1 MRLSKI
7 KLAGFKSFVDP
18 TVLSFPSDLVSILG
32 PNGCGKSNTIDAVR
46 WVMGESSAKNLRG
59 ESMTDVIFNGS
70 SGRKPVGQCTVE
82 LLFDNSDGT
91 IGGEYAQYNEISVKR
106 TVNRDAQSQYF
117 LNNVRCRRRDVT
129 DLFLGTGLGPR
140 SYSIIEQGM
149 ISRLIE
155 SKPEELRVYIEE
167 AAGISKYKERR
178 KETETRI
185 RHTRENIERL
195 DDIRAELDKQIAH
208 LHRQARTAERY
219 TELKKDERLKKAQ
232 LQALRWDALDIK
244 VKQQASQVQEK
255 EIALEQQMSELRA
268 VEAGIEESREINVDA
283 NDAFNTVQ
291 GDFYRIGAD
300 IARVEQ
306 AITHAKEKNQQLKED
321 LNQAERSFESVNIH
335 LQEDEEKLTLLSS
348 QLNEVEPEFEQAS
361 ELEEQSASMLA
372 DYEHAMQDWQ
382 MRWDEFNQQ
391 SQEPSQTAQIERTKI
406 SQVEQNIVNQERR
419 IEKLQDELAQSSA
432 NHLEESLKTLEIEV
446 SESEEITH
454 TLQGQLEQERESI
467 QNIRDENHHINNELD
482 QHRSDL
488 QAMKGRKAS
497 LEALQQAALGKNDKT
512 LQQWMQAQNIAD
524 MPRIAEQISV
534 KGDWNTAAECVLGDY
549 LEASCVN
556 DINPLFEQIKHLEK
570 SNLILLETKTAHQTS
585 NKLDKIINEHQNNI
599 DLPPLANFIEGVNE
613 LLQSRLNGVFA
624 APDLLLAIQFRQQ
637 LASHQSIITKDGLWL
652 GSNWLRIINETD
664 QKGGVLARE
673 QEIKLLNNDFA
684 VKQQLVDELSEKIEQ
699 GRIQLREMEHNRE
712 NLQTEFNQH
721 NRKLSELR
729 SQSSAKQ
736 SRLEQMNSR
745 VLRIHSDIE
754 EIEQQ
759 IAESQINIEEST
771 ERLHS
776 ALEMME
782 EFSLQREQL
791 TQERESHREQL
802 EEIRIK
808 AREHRE
814 HSHALEIRLRGI
826 KTEVTSTEQ
835 GMIRLKDQLEHL
847 SQRRQQLMD
856 MMTDDEGD
864 SIQQLDEELEK
875 HLESRILVEEQLSLA
890 RQKVEEVDHALRDF
904 DQKRAQ
910 IENTLQGYRSELE
923 KLRIDSQELIVRRE
937 TLKEQIDE
945 SGFSLE
951 SLFMGIPQEASET
964 IWKSE
969 VDELAQKIQR
979 LGSINLA
986 AIDEFKEQSERK
998 EYLDAQNEDLLNALD
1013 TLEGA
1018 IAKIDRETRTRFRE
1032 TFDKINS
1039 GVQRLFPKLFGGGH
1053 AYLDLT
1059 GDDLLNTGVTIMA
1072 RPPGKRNST
1081 IHLLSGGEKAMTAVS
1096 LVFAIFELNPAPF
1109 CMLDEVDAPLDEAN
1123 VVRFCAMVKEMS
1135 QQVQFIYITH
1145 NKTTMEMSEHLCGV
1159 TMKEPGVSRIVDV
1172 DIHEAVEMVEG

>member
-91 IGGEYAQYNEISVKR
+91 IGGEYAQYSEISVKR
-106 TVNRDAQSQYF
+106 TVNRDAQSQYS

-178 KETETRI
+178 KETETRM

-208 LHRQARTAERY
+208 LQRQARTAERY
-219 TELKKDERLKKAQ
+219 TELKKEERLKKAQ
-232 LQALRWDALDIK
+232 LQALRWDAIDIK
-244 VKQQASQVQEK
+244 AKQQGTLIQEK
-255 EIALEQQMSELRA
+255 EIALEQQISELRA
-268 VEAGIEESREINVDA
+268 VEAGIEESREINIEA
-283 NDAFNTVQ
+283 NDSFNIVQ

-306 AITHAKEKNQQLKED
+306 AITHAKEKNQQLKQDFE
-321 LNQAERSFESVNIH
+321 QAERSFESVNIH
-335 LQEDEEKLTLLSS
+335 LQEDNEKLLLLTT
-348 QLNEVEPEFEQAS
+348 QLDEVEPEFDQAS
-361 ELEEQSASMLA
+361 ELEQQSAEMLSE
-372 DYEHAMQDWQ
+372 YEHSMQDWQ

-406 SQVEQNIVNQERR
+406 SQVEQNIINQERR
-419 IEKLQDELAQSSA
+419 IEKLQDELQQSA
-432 NHLEESLKTLEIEV
+432 TFHIEESLHTLELEV
-446 SESEEITH
+446 SESEEITA
-454 TLQGQLEQERESI
+454 TLQQQLELERETI
-467 QNIRDENHHINNELD
+467 QNIRDENHHLNNELD

-488 QAMKGRKAS
+488 QSLKGRKAS
-497 LEALQQAALGKNDKT
+497 LEALQQAALGKNDKS
-512 LQQWMQAQNIAD
+512 LQQWMAQQNIAD
-524 MPRIAEQISV
+524 KPRIAQQITV
-534 KGDWNTAAECVLGDY
+534 KDNWNTAVECVLGDY
-549 LEASCVN
+549 LEATCV
-556 DINPLFEQIKHLEK
+556 DSIEPLFAQLNSLEK
-570 SNLILLETKTAHQTS
+570 SNLTLLESTALTASTQVNETSSVIALPLLETY
-585 NKLDKIINEHQNNI
+585 I
-599 DLPPLANFIEGVNE
+599 DGVTE
-613 LLQSRLNGVFA
+613 LITPCLNGVFA
-624 APDLLLAIQFRQQ
+624 ADELAVAISQRKH
-637 LASHQSIITKDGLWL
+637 LELHQSIVTREGIWFGP
-652 GSNWLRIINETD
+652 NWLRVIKETD
-664 QKGGVLARE
+664 HKGGVLARE
-673 QEIKLLNNDFA
+673 QEIKDLNEQLIE
-684 VKQQLVDELSEKIEQ
+684 KQQLVDEQGEQIEQ
-699 GRIQLREMEHNRE
+699 GRVQLREIEHNRE

-729 SQSSAKQ
+729 SQTSVKQ
-736 SRLEQMNSR
+736 SRLEQITSR
-745 VLRIHSDIE
+745 QSHVHIEIE
-754 EIEQQ
+754 EVSQQ
-759 IAESQINIEEST
+759 IADAKIEIEEST
-771 ERLHS
+771 ERLHI
-776 ALEMME
+776 ALEMIE
-782 EFSLQREQL
+782 DFSLQREQL
-791 TQERESHREQL
+791 TQERESHRGQL
-802 EEIRIK
+802 EEMRIK
-808 AREHRE
+808 ARENRE
-814 HSHALEIRLRGI
+814 QSHALEIRLRGI
-826 KTEVTSTEQ
+826 KTELNATEQ
-835 GMIRLKDQLEHL
+835 GIIRLKGQLEQL
-847 SQRRQQLMD
+847 SHRRQQLLE

-864 SIQQLDEELEK
+864 SIQQLDEELET
-875 HLESRILVEEQLSLA
+875 HLESRILVEEQLTQA
-890 RQKVEEVDHALRDF
+890 RQKVEEVDHTLREF
-904 DQKRAQ
+904 DQKRARV
-910 IENTLQGYRSELE
+910 ENILETLRSELE
-923 KLRIDSQELIVRRE
+923 SIRIASQELIVRRQ
-937 TLKEQIDE
+937 TLKEQVDE

-951 SLFMGIPQEASET
+951 ALFMGMPQEASET

-969 VDELAQKIQR
+969 VDELAQRIQR

-998 EYLDAQNEDLLNALD
+998 KYLDAQNDDLLSALD

-1123 VVRFCAMVKEMS
+1123 VGRFCALVKEMS
-1135 QQVQFIYITH
+1135 EKVQFIYITH
-1145 NKTTMEMSEHLCGV
+1145 NKTTMEMSDHLCGV

-1172 DIHEAVEMVEG
+1172 DIHEAVEMVES

>member
-195 DDIRAELDKQIAH
+195 DDIRMELDKQIAH
-208 LHRQARTAERY
+208 LQRQARTAERY
-219 TELKKDERLKKAQ
+219 SELKKDERLKKAQ
-232 LQALRWDALDIK
+232 LQALRWDAIDIK
-244 VKQQASQVQEK
+244 AKQQDALIQEK
-255 EIALEQQMSELRA
+255 EIALEQHISELRA
-268 VEAGIEESREINVDA
+268 VEAGIEKSREINIEA
-283 NDAFNTVQ
+283 NDSFNTVQ

-321 LNQAERSFESVNIH
+321 LQQAERSFDDVNIH
-335 LQEDEEKLTLLSS
+335 LHEDEEKLLQLSV
-348 QLNEVEPEFEQAS
+348 QLDEVAPEFEQAS
-361 ELEEQSASMLA
+361 ELEEQSTHLLA
-372 DYEHAMQDWQ
+372 EYEHTMQDWQ

-391 SQEPSQTAQIERTKI
+391 SQEPSQTAQIERNKI
-406 SQVEQNIVNQERR
+406 SQLEQNIVNQERR
-419 IEKLQDELAQSSA
+419 IEKLQGESQQSSTA
-432 NHLEESLKTLEIEV
+432 HLQESLNNLELEV
-446 SESEEITH
+446 AASDEITSG
-454 TLQGQLEQERESI
+454 LQQQLDQAREVI
-467 QNIRDENHHINNELD
+467 QNIRDDNHQLNNELD
-482 QHRSDL
+482 QQRSAQQSL
-488 QAMKGRKAS
+488 KGRKAS
-497 LEALQQAALGKNDKT
+497 LEALQQAALGKNDQA
-512 LQQWMQAQNIAD
+512 LQQWLKQQDIAD
-524 MPRIAEQISV
+524 RPRIAQQIRV
-534 KGDWNTAAECVLGDY
+534 KDDWNTAVECVLGDY
-549 LEASCVN
+549 LEASCVTEIAPVLAHIHSLDN
-556 DINPLFEQIKHLEK
+556 ASLTLIENLPATTTLATTTPAKNTANEINLPLLADF
-570 SNLILLETKTAHQTS
+570 
-585 NKLDKIINEHQNNI
+585 I
-599 DLPPLANFIEGVNE
+599 DGMTE
-613 LLQSRLNGVFA
+613 LLSPVLQGVYACAELSEAIEKRQHLALHESIVSR
-624 APDLLLAIQFRQQ
+624 
-637 LASHQSIITKDGLWL
+637 DGIWL
-652 GSNWLRIINETD
+652 GPNWLRIIKDTD

-673 QEIKLLNNDFA
+673 QELQSLGEQLEQNEQLLEEQA
-684 VKQQLVDELSEKIEQ
+684 EQLEQ
-699 GRIQLREMEHNRE
+699 GRIKLREIEHNRE
-712 NLQTEFNQH
+712 NLQTEFNLH

-729 SQSSAKQ
+729 SQTSVKQ
-736 SRLEQMNSR
+736 SRMEQISQREVHINT
-745 VLRIHSDIE
+745 
-754 EIEQQ
+754 EISEIKQQ
-759 IAESQINIEEST
+759 IDNEKIHIEEST
-771 ERLHS
+771 ECLHQ
-776 ALEMME
+776 ALEMIE
-782 EFSLQREQL
+782 EFSHQRQQL
-791 TQERESHREQL
+791 TQERDSHRGQL
-802 EEIRIK
+802 DEMRIK
-808 AREHRE
+808 ARENRE

-826 KTEVTSTEQ
+826 KTEINSTEQ
-835 GMIRLKDQLEHL
+835 GMIRLKGQLEHL
-847 SQRRQQLMD
+847 SNRRQQLLD
-856 MMTDDEGD
+856 MMIDDDGE
-864 SIQQLDEELEK
+864 SIQQRNEELETL
-875 HLESRILVEEQLSLA
+875 LESRLLVEQQLSEA
-890 RQKVEEVDHALRDF
+890 RQKVEQVEQAMREF
-904 DQKRAQ
+904 DQQRAR
-910 IENTLQGYRSELE
+910 IENTLQALRSELE
-923 KLRIDSQELIVRRE
+923 TIRIASSELTVRRQ
-937 TLKEQIDE
+937 TLKEQVDE

-951 SLFMGIPQEASET
+951 SLFMGMPQEASEAV
-964 IWKSE
+964 WKSE
-969 VDELAQKIQR
+969 VNELAQKIQR

-998 EYLDAQNEDLLNALD
+998 KYLDAQNDDLLSALD

-1123 VVRFCAMVKEMS
+1123 VGRFCAMVKEMS
-1135 QQVQFIYITH
+1135 EQVQFIYITH

-1172 DIHEAVEMVEG
+1172 DIHEAVEMVES

>member
-91 IGGEYAQYNEISVKR
+91 IGGEYAQYSEISVKR
-106 TVNRDAQSQYF
+106 TVNRDAQSQYS

-178 KETETRI
+178 KETENRI

-195 DDIRAELDKQIAH
+195 DDIRVELDKQIAH
-208 LHRQARTAERY
+208 LQRQARTAERY
-219 TELKKDERLKKAQ
+219 AELKKEERLKKAQ
-232 LQALRWDALDIK
+232 LQALRWDAIDIK
-244 VKQQASQVQEK
+244 AKQQETLIHEK
-255 EIALEQQMSELRA
+255 EIALEHQISELRA
-268 VEAGIEESREINVDA
+268 VEAGIEESREINIEA
-283 NDAFNTVQ
+283 NDSFNTVQ
-291 GDFYRIGAD
+291 GDFYRIGAE

-306 AITHAKEKNQQLKED
+306 AITHAKEKNKQLKED
-321 LNQAERSFESVNIH
+321 LEQAERSFESANIH
-335 LQEDEEKLTLLSS
+335 LQDDDEKLLLLNA
-348 QLNEVEPEFEQAS
+348 QLDEIEPEFEQAS
-361 ELEEQSASMLA
+361 ELEQQSALMLSE
-372 DYEHAMQDWQ
+372 YEHSMQDWQ
-382 MRWDEFNQQ
+382 MRWDEFNQH

-406 SQVEQNIVNQERR
+406 SQVEQNVINQEQR
-419 IEKLQDELAQSSA
+419 IEKLQDELQQSSSS
-432 NHLEESLKTLEIEV
+432 HIEESLNFLQLEV
-446 SESEEITH
+446 SASEEITAS
-454 TLQGQLEQERESI
+454 LQQQLELERETI
-467 QNIRDENHHINNELD
+467 QNIRDENHHLNTELD

-488 QAMKGRKAS
+488 QSLKGRKAS
-497 LEALQQAALGKNDKT
+497 LEALQQAALGKNDKS
-512 LQQWMQAQNIAD
+512 LQQWMINQNIVD
-524 MPRIAEQISV
+524 KPRIAQQISV
-534 KGDWNTAAECVLGDY
+534 KDNWNTAVECVLGDY
-549 LEASCVN
+549 LEATCV
-556 DINPLFEQIKHLEK
+556 DRIEPLFARLNSLDK
-570 SNLILLETKTAHQTS
+570 SNLTLVDATAP
-585 NKLDKIINEHQNNI
+585 INTPANQANGSSSKI
-599 DLPPLANFIEGVNE
+599 DLPLLESYIDGETE
-613 LLQSRLNGVFA
+613 LIKPCLNGVFA
-624 APDLLLAIQFRQQ
+624 ADELAVAMSWRKH
-637 LASHQSIITKDGLWL
+637 LELYQSIITKEGIWL
-652 GSNWLRIINETD
+652 GPNWLRVIKETD
-664 QKGGVLARE
+664 HKGGVLLRE
-673 QEIKLLNNDFA
+673 QEIKELNEQLIE
-684 VKQQLVDELSEKIEQ
+684 KQQLVDEQSEQIEQ
-699 GRIQLREMEHNRE
+699 GRVQLREIEHNRE

-729 SQSSAKQ
+729 SQTSVKQ
-736 SRLEQMNSR
+736 SRLEQISNR
-745 VLRIHSDIE
+745 QLHVHN
-754 EIEQQ
+754 EIEDINQQ
-759 IAESQINIEEST
+759 IADAKIQIEEST
-771 ERLHS
+771 ERLHI
-776 ALEMME
+776 ALEMIE

-791 TQERESHREQL
+791 TQERESHRGQL
-802 EEIRIK
+802 EEMRIK
-808 AREHRE
+808 AREDRE

-826 KTEVTSTEQ
+826 KTELNATEQ
-835 GMIRLKDQLEHL
+835 GIIRLKGQLEQLLH
-847 SQRRQQLMD
+847 RRQQLLE

-864 SIQQLDEELEK
+864 SIQQLDEELEN
-875 HLESRILVEEQLSLA
+875 HLESRVLVEEQLTQS
-890 RQKVEEVDHALRDF
+890 RQKVEEVEHAMREF
-904 DQKRAQ
+904 DQKRAR
-910 IENTLQGYRSELE
+910 IENTLETLRSELE
-923 KLRIDSQELIVRRE
+923 TIRIASQELIVRRQ

-951 SLFMGIPQEASET
+951 ALFMGMPQEASET
-964 IWKSE
+964 IWKSR
-969 VDELAQKIQR
+969 VDELAQRIQR

-998 EYLDAQNEDLLNALD
+998 KYLDAQNDDLLSALD

-1123 VVRFCAMVKEMS
+1123 VGRFCAMVKEMS
-1135 QQVQFIYITH
+1135 EQVQFIYITH
-1145 NKTTMEMSEHLCGV
+1145 NKTTMEMSDHLCGV

-1172 DIHEAVEMVEG
+1172 DIHEAVEMVES

>member
-7 KLAGFKSFVDP
+7 KLSGFKSFVDP

-82 LLFDNSDGT
+82 LLFDNSDGA
-91 IGGEYAQYNEISVKR
+91 IGGEYVQYNEISVKR

-155 SKPEELRVYIEE
+155 SKPEELRVYIDE

-178 KETETRI
+178 KETENRI
-185 RHTRENIERL
+185 RHTRENLERL
-195 DDIRAELDKQIAH
+195 DDIRMELDKQIAH
-208 LHRQARTAERY
+208 LQRQARTAERY
-219 TELKKDERLKKAQ
+219 TELKKEERLKKAQ
-232 LQALRWDALDIK
+232 LQALRWDTIDIK
-244 VKQQASQVQEK
+244 AKQQESLIQEK
-255 EIALEQQMSELRA
+255 EISLEQQISELRA
-268 VEAGIEESREINVDA
+268 VEAGIEESREVNIEA
-283 NDAFNTVQ
+283 NDAFNTIQ

-300 IARVEQ
+300 IARIEQ
-306 AITHAKEKNQQLKED
+306 AISHTKEKNQQLKED
-321 LNQAERSFESVNIH
+321 LEQAERSYESMNAH
-335 LQEDEEKLTLLSS
+335 LLEDDEKFQLLSS
-348 QLNEVEPEFEQAS
+348 QLEQIEPDFEQAS
-361 ELEEQSASMLA
+361 ELEEQSSQMLA
-372 DYEHAMQDWQ
+372 EYEHAMQDWQ

-406 SQVEQNIVNQERR
+406 SQIEQTISHQEQR
-419 IEKLQDELAQSSA
+419 IEKLQDELSHSSTS
-432 NHLEESLKTLEIEV
+432 HLEESLQTLELEV
-446 SESEEITH
+446 SESEQIT
-454 TLQGQLEQERESI
+454 TNLQQQLGLERESI
-467 QNIRDENHHINNELD
+467 QNIRDENHHLNNELD

-488 QAMKGRKAS
+488 QSLKGRKAS
-497 LEALQQAALGKNDKT
+497 LEALQQAALGKNDKS
-512 LQQWMQAQNIAD
+512 LQQWMTQQNIAD
-524 MPRIAEQISV
+524 KPRIAEQISV
-534 KGDWNTAAECVLGDY
+534 NNDWNTAVECVLGDY
-549 LEASCVN
+549 LEATCVET
-556 DINPLFEQIKHLEK
+556 IEPLFDSLMSLEK
-570 SNLILLETKTAHQTS
+570 SNLTLVENLNNTTASHSAQ
-585 NKLDKIINEHQNNI
+585 QNSNI
-599 DLPPLANFIEGVNE
+599 DLPLLESFVDGVSQ
-613 LLQSRLNGVFA
+613 LIKPGLNGIFA
-624 APDLLLAIQFRQQ
+624 AAELTTAISLRSQ
-637 LASHQSIITKDGLWL
+637 LELHQSIVTQEGIWL
-652 GSNWLRIINETD
+652 GSNWVRVIKETD

-673 QEIKLLNNDFA
+673 QEIKELNEKLLQT
-684 VKQQLVDELSEKIEQ
+684 QQLVDEQGELIEQ
-699 GRIQLREMEHNRE
+699 GRNQLREIEHNRE

-721 NRKLSELR
+721 NRNLSELR
-729 SQSSAKQ
+729 SQTSARQ
-736 SRLEQMNSR
+736 SRLEQINNR
-745 VLRIHSDIE
+745 QTNVNNEIE
-754 EIEQQ
+754 EINQQ
-759 IAESQINIEEST
+759 ISDSKISIEESM
-771 ERLHS
+771 ERLHA
-776 ALEMME
+776 ALEMIE
-782 EFSLQREQL
+782 DFSLQREQL
-791 TQERESHREQL
+791 TQERESHRGQL
-802 EEIRIK
+802 EEMRIK
-808 AREHRE
+808 ARENRE

-826 KTEVTSTEQ
+826 KTELNSTQQ
-835 GMIRLKDQLEHL
+835 GMTRLKGQLEQL
-847 SQRRQQLMD
+847 SQRRQQLLN

-864 SIQQLDEELEK
+864 SIQQLNEELEQY
-875 HLESRILVEEQLSLA
+875 LESRILVEEQLTQA
-890 RQKVEEVDHALRDF
+890 RQKVEEVDHALREF
-904 DQKRAQ
+904 DKNRAQ
-910 IENTLQGYRSELE
+910 IENTLQAYRSELE
-923 KLRIDSQELIVRRE
+923 SLRIASQELIVRRQ
-937 TLKEQIDE
+937 TLKEQVDE

-951 SLFMGIPQEASET
+951 ALFMGMPQEASES

-969 VDELAQKIQR
+969 VDILAQRIQR

-998 EYLDAQNEDLLNALD
+998 KYLDAQNDDLLGALE

-1018 IAKIDRETRTRFRE
+1018 IAKIDRETRTRFKE

-1123 VVRFCAMVKEMS
+1123 VGRFCAMVKEMS
-1135 QQVQFIYITH
+1135 KNVQFIYITH
-1145 NKTTMEMSEHLCGV
+1145 NKTTMEMSDHLCGV

-1172 DIHEAVEMVEG
+1172 DIHEAVEMVES

>member
-7 KLAGFKSFVDP
+7 KLSGFKSFVDP

-91 IGGEYAQYNEISVKR
+91 IGGEYVSYNEISVKR
-106 TVNRDAQSQYF
+106 TVNRDAQSQYY

-155 SKPEELRVYIEE
+155 SKPEELRVYIDE

-185 RHTRENIERL
+185 RHTRENLERL
-195 DDIRAELDKQIAH
+195 DDIRMELDKQIAH
-208 LHRQARTAERY
+208 LQRQARTAERY
-219 TELKKDERLKKAQ
+219 TELKKEERLKKAQ
-232 LQALRWDALDIK
+232 LQALRWDTIDIK
-244 VKQQASQVQEK
+244 AKQQGSLIQEK
-255 EIALEQQMSELRA
+255 EIALEQKISELRA
-268 VEAGIEESREINVDA
+268 VEAGIEESREVNIEA
-283 NDAFNTVQ
+283 NDAFNTIQ

-300 IARVEQ
+300 IARIEQ
-306 AITHAKEKNQQLKED
+306 AISHTKEKNQQLKED
-321 LNQAERSFESVNIH
+321 LEQAERSYETMNAH
-335 LQEDEEKLTLLSS
+335 LLEDDEKFQLLSS
-348 QLNEVEPEFEQAS
+348 QLEQIEPDFEQAS
-361 ELEEQSASMLA
+361 ELEEQSSQMLA
-372 DYEHAMQDWQ
+372 EYEHAMQDWQ

-406 SQVEQNIVNQERR
+406 SQIEQTISHQEQR
-419 IEKLQDELAQSSA
+419 IEKLQDELSHSSTS
-432 NHLEESLKTLEIEV
+432 HLEESLQTLDLEV
-446 SESEEITH
+446 SESEQITSN
-454 TLQGQLEQERESI
+454 LQQQLGLERESI
-467 QNIRDENHHINNELD
+467 QNIRDENHHLNNELD

-488 QAMKGRKAS
+488 QSLKGRKAS
-497 LEALQQAALGKNDKT
+497 LEALQQAALGKNDKS
-512 LQQWMQAQNIAD
+512 LQQWMTQQNIAD
-524 MPRIAEQISV
+524 KPRIAEQISV
-534 KGDWNTAAECVLGDY
+534 KNDWNTAVECVLGDY
-549 LEASCVN
+549 LEATCVET
-556 DINPLFEQIKHLEK
+556 IEPLFNSLMSLEK
-570 SNLILLETKTAHQTS
+570 SNLTLVES
-585 NKLDKIINEHQNNI
+585 LDKTDPHSAQLNSNI
-599 DLPPLANFIEGVNE
+599 DLPLLESFVDGVSQ
-613 LLQSRLNGVFA
+613 LIKPGLNGVFA
-624 APDLLLAIQFRQQ
+624 AAELTTAISLRSQ
-637 LASHQSIITKDGLWL
+637 LALHQSIVTREGIWL
-652 GSNWLRIINETD
+652 GPNWVRVIKETD

-673 QEIKLLNNDFA
+673 QEIKELNEKLLQT
-684 VKQQLVDELSEKIEQ
+684 QQLVDEQGQLIEQ
-699 GRIQLREMEHNRE
+699 GRDQLREIEHNRE

-729 SQSSAKQ
+729 SQTSARQ
-736 SRLEQMNSR
+736 SRLEQINNR
-745 VLRIHSDIE
+745 QANVNNEIE
-754 EIEQQ
+754 EINQQ
-759 IAESQINIEEST
+759 ISDAKISIEESM
-771 ERLHS
+771 ERLHA
-776 ALEMME
+776 ALEMIE
-782 EFSLQREQL
+782 DFSLQREQL
-791 TQERESHREQL
+791 TQERESHRGQL
-802 EEIRIK
+802 EEMRIK
-808 AREHRE
+808 ARENRE

-826 KTEVTSTEQ
+826 KTELSSTQQ
-835 GMIRLKDQLEHL
+835 GMSRLKGQLEQL
-847 SQRRQQLMD
+847 SQRRQQLLN

-864 SIQQLDEELEK
+864 SIQQLNEELEQY
-875 HLESRILVEEQLSLA
+875 LESRILVEEQLTQA
-890 RQKVEEVDHALRDF
+890 RQKVEEVDHALREF
-904 DQKRAQ
+904 DKNRAQ
-910 IENTLQGYRSELE
+910 IENTLQAYRSELE
-923 KLRIDSQELIVRRE
+923 SLRIASQELIVRRQ
-937 TLKEQIDE
+937 TLKEQVDE

-951 SLFMGIPQEASET
+951 ALFMGMPQEASES

-969 VDELAQKIQR
+969 VDVLAQRIQR

-986 AIDEFKEQSERK
+986 AIDEFKEQLERK
-998 EYLDAQNEDLLNALD
+998 KYLDAQNDDLLSALE

-1018 IAKIDRETRTRFRE
+1018 IAKIDRETRTRFKE

-1123 VVRFCAMVKEMS
+1123 VGRFCAMVKEMS
-1135 QQVQFIYITH
+1135 KNVQFIYITH
-1145 NKTTMEMSEHLCGV
+1145 NKTTMEMSDHLCGV

-1172 DIHEAVEMVEG
+1172 DIHEAVEMVES